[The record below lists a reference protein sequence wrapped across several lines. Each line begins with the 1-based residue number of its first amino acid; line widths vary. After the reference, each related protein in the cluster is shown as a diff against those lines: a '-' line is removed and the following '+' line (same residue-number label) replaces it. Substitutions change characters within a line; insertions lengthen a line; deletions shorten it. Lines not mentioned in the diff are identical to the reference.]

1 MKDITSNKILFVIWV
16 LQRLWMKWIWRKKLE
31 SDWIAEI
38 DKEEKAEL
46 PHENLPLL
54 KGTSVDKRIWS
65 ILDRERLV
73 VSENDSL
80 PVVNVDRL
88 GRSIHYININ

>member
-1 MKDITSNKILFVIWV
+1 
-16 LQRLWMKWIWRKKLE
+16 MKWIWRKKLE
-31 SDWIAEI
+31 SDWIAEL

-65 ILDRERLV
+65 ILDRERHV
-73 VSENDSL
+73 VSENEYL

-88 GRSIHYININ
+88 GRSIHYINMN

>member
-16 LQRLWMKWIWRKKLE
+16 LQKLWMKWIWRKKLE

-54 KGTSVDKRIWS
+54 KGTSVDKRIWN
-65 ILDRERLV
+65 ILDRVRLV
-73 VSENDSL
+73 VSENDNT

-88 GRSIHYININ
+88 GRSIHYI

>member
-1 MKDITSNKILFVIWV
+1 
-16 LQRLWMKWIWRKKLE
+16 MKWIWRKKLE

-54 KGTSVDKRIWS
+54 KGTSVDKRIWN

-73 VSENDSL
+73 VLENDSS
-80 PVVNVDRL
+80 PVLNVVRL

>member
-16 LQRLWMKWIWRKKLE
+16 LQKLWMKWIWRKKLE
-31 SDWIAEI
+31 SDWIAER

-46 PHENLPLL
+46 PYENLPLL

-65 ILDRERLV
+65 ILDRERHV
-73 VSENDSL
+73 VSENDAV
-80 PVVNVDRL
+80 PVSNVDRL
-88 GRSIHYININ
+88 GRSIH

>member
-54 KGTSVDKRIWS
+54 KGTSVDKRIWN
-65 ILDRERLV
+65 ILDRVRLV
-73 VSENDSL
+73 VEENDAS
-80 PVVNVDRL
+80 PIVN
-88 GRSIHYININ
+88 I

>member
-1 MKDITSNKILFVIWV
+1 MN
-16 LQRLWMKWIWRKKLE
+16 WIWRKKLE

-46 PHENLPLL
+46 AYENLPLV

-65 ILDRERLV
+65 ILDRVRLV
-73 VSENDSL
+73 VSENE
-80 PVVNVDRL
+80 
-88 GRSIHYININ
+88 

>member
-1 MKDITSNKILFVIWV
+1 
-16 LQRLWMKWIWRKKLE
+16 MKWIWRKKLE
-31 SDWIAEI
+31 SDWIAER

-54 KGTSVDKRIWS
+54 KGTSVDKRIWN
-65 ILDRERLV
+65 ILDRVRLV
-73 VSENDSL
+73 VCLNDHEH
-80 PVVNVDRL
+80 VVNVDRL

>member
-1 MKDITSNKILFVIWV
+1 
-16 LQRLWMKWIWRKKLE
+16 MKWIWRKKLE
-31 SDWIAEI
+31 SDWIAER
-38 DKEEKAEL
+38 DKEEKVEL

-65 ILDRERLV
+65 ILDRERHE
-73 VSENDSL
+73 VSENEYL

-88 GRSIHYININ
+88 GRSNHYININ